1 MCEIARGREAFC
13 GVLPDSRHN
22 HAPFCQ
28 DSILSSRKKEMTVA
42 EPQNLSGLDGTQS
55 VSALGLRWAA
65 LRGML
70 NSPLIMVEDQRALRD
85 ELLRELATI
94 EQDFSDLPSRSTM
107 EISAKLDIA
116 KSALRER
123 VQNGETWLVDLID
136 SIQADLHSVHAKA
149 PSATQSATPSGSR
162 SPANLSR
169 PQQQQRPEESAS
181 PAASNAE
188 TGTSSAA

>member
-1 MCEIARGREAFC
+1 MA
-13 GVLPDSRHN
+13 DSPN
-22 HAPFCQ
+22 
-28 DSILSSRKKEMTVA
+28 M
-42 EPQNLSGLDGTQS
+42 SGSDGTQS

-70 NSPLIMVEDQRALRD
+70 SSPLIMVEEQRPLRD
-85 ELLRELATI
+85 ELLRELAAI

-123 VQNGETWLVDLID
+123 IQNGETWLVDLID
-136 SIQADLHSVHAKA
+136 SIQADLHSVHARPSAVSPSAA
-149 PSATQSATPSGSR
+149 PSSR

-169 PQQQQRPEESAS
+169 PQQRADESANT
-181 PAASNAE
+181 PSNTE
-188 TGTSSAA
+188 TTTSSAA

>member
-1 MCEIARGREAFC
+1 MLVA
-13 GVLPDSRHN
+13 DS
-22 HAPFCQ
+22 
-28 DSILSSRKKEMTVA
+28 
-42 EPQNLSGLDGTQS
+42 QNFTGQDGTQS

-70 NSPLIMVEDQRALRD
+70 NSPLITAEEQRPLRD
-85 ELLRELATI
+85 ELLRELSAI

-123 VQNGETWLVDLID
+123 IQGGEAWLVDLIE
-136 SIQADLHSVHAKA
+136 SIQSDLHSVAHKPAA
-149 PSATQSATPSGSR
+149 ATATTGR

-169 PQQQQRPEESAS
+169 PQQQRSE
-181 PAASNAE
+181 E
-188 TGTSSAA
+188 TGSPSSTTSSTGSDTATSSAA